1 MLTSQTRGGFRLAR
15 PFSWLVAAA
24 LTTAALVGPTT
35 VPVLGAEQVTL
46 CHAAGQAGSPNF
58 VTMTIGGNVVYGP
71 AGHLNEN
78 GTPQAG
84 HEQDY
89 LGACGDDQT
98 GDDQTGDDQT
108 GDDQTGGG
116 QTGDQTGGDQTC
128 GYQTGDD
135 QAGDDQA
142 GDQTGGSQAGG
153 TQSGTTNNSPA
164 SGDQPGGSQAGD
176 AAPGA
181 TTDGPAPIGQVAGA
195 TGTPRITLPPT
206 DTLPGTSEAPA
217 PAGDGWRLILL
228 AMAGILATTLLL
240 TPTGSVARR
249 RDR

>member
-1 MLTSQTRGGFRLAR
+1 MLTSQTRGGSRLAR
-15 PFSWLVAAA
+15 RFSWLVAAA
-24 LTTAALVGPTT
+24 LTTAALVGPTA
-35 VPVLGAEQVTL
+35 VPVLAAEHQVTI
-46 CHAAGQAGSPNF
+46 CHAAGRDGTLQF
-58 VTMTIGGNVVYGP
+58 VTMTIGWNAVDGP
-71 AGHLNEN
+71 DGHLNEN

-89 LGACGDDQT
+89 LGACDQPGGDQPGGDQPGDDQP
-98 GDDQTGDDQT
+98 G
-108 GDDQTGGG
+108 
-116 QTGDQTGGDQTC
+116 GDQTGGDQT
-128 GYQTGDD
+128 
-135 QAGDDQA
+135 
-142 GDQTGGSQAGG
+142 GG

>member
-116 QTGDQTGGDQTC
+116 QTGDQTGG
-128 GYQTGDD
+128 
-135 QAGDDQA
+135 
-142 GDQTGGSQAGG
+142 SQAGG